1 MIEQR
6 NDNLILKGFTMK
18 KLIFCAIALV
28 ALFGILHFASATDR
42 GLTYHEVQVYDEE
55 GEKVTDITSVEIYLP
70 DSTTNQTIYMDSG
83 LQNAITLPMTTG
95 STNTTLSSGY
105 FYWWGDDGW
114 DFSITDGT
122 NIHTNSGFRT
132 RTSSDA
138 RITFPSYLTAT
149 STTTY
154 SDSQSATFGTSAD
167 WVISAGAV
175 ADLMTFIPATDGAV
189 FAIGDADDQA
199 DIYFYSSSTDYIFF
213 DEGNKILEMV
223 DVDIDLDDA
232 SVLTLGSG
240 NDFEI
245 YSDTDGIL
253 EFDPATAGNSIYFG
267 TAHDDAVVIKW
278 FTDVSGNYVT
288 FDEENDEVYFT
299 DVDIQ
304 LDDDC
309 KLIFGSL
316 DYDFAVYRSAAN
328 TLSFDPSTAGNEI
341 KFGTAFGDAVD
352 LTWYGDLTGD
362 TVAFD
367 EENCE
372 VLFTD
377 IDIQLNDDAV
387 LILGSDDDATL
398 QFDGTNLELF
408 AAAID
413 TPFAIGGT
421 TYGFDITYYFET
433 SGTIDIDFDGKNMTI
448 SDDIPLVFGT
458 NDDVSI
464 MYDETTDDNFEI
476 LAASVGMSITTNDFL
491 ATLDGAAAD
500 QFKVD
505 ATGQIDGDAINFET
519 TDGGVM
525 VNADGASYGD
535 IELNAADDIIL
546 TAAGEITVTIG
557 GHMTIVDDDLVAFGT
572 GNDVTLNYDE
582 DGDDDLQVKGPVD
595 FETTYCLFESNPVGS
610 KITGAAGGTV
620 GGTTGDE
627 NAMAVDGTN
636 FEYHILGA
644 GQTITAPSI
653 TANGLD
659 LRLDAIDDEGM
670 ELGEGITA
678 RSKSAFTIG
687 TDAFYLKVKVYVT
700 DVNDF
705 DILACGFRLA
715 EAYQSD
721 IYAYNTYAGINVNN
735 GAMNGIDEL
744 NGASAHETDME
755 EDLRDGV
762 AFTMEVRISA
772 AKAVTQYLNG
782 TAVTT
787 PLAFSWTD
795 TDTVVPFFHILG
807 DASAAGEVA
816 IQLWECGLQ

>member
-1 MIEQR
+1 MKRLVI
-6 NDNLILKGFTMK
+6 TM
-18 KLIFCAIALV
+18 LALL
-28 ALFGILHFASATDR
+28 LFAVPAFGARKYYYIDIVDEHGHIKTDATQI
-42 GLTYHEVQVYDEE
+42 EVQTTAGVAVAVYAWSS
-55 GEKVTDITSVEIYLP
+55 G
-70 DSTTNQTIYMDSG
+70 STEVGSTGVI
-83 LQNAITLPMTTG
+83 TTG
-95 STNTTLSSGY
+95 I
-105 FYWWGDDGW
+105 DDGTVTFW
-114 DFSITDGT
+114 YDALACDLMVTDGT
-122 NIHTNSGFRT
+122 NLREIESF
-132 RTSSDA
+132 S
-138 RITFPSYLTAT
+138 
-149 STTTY
+149 
-154 SDSQSATFGTSAD
+154 FGTHRFMLPGFLGTILGVGEEGVYEQGEDLDFEYAS
-167 WVISAGAV
+167 WVIDG
-175 ADLMTFIPATDGAV
+175 DTTNRLDMIPDNDGAV
-189 FAIGDADDQA
+189 FAIGDGTYQA

-267 TAHDDAVVIKW
+267 TSDTDAVVIKW

-288 FDEENDEVYFT
+288 FNEENDKVYFT
-299 DVDIQ
+299 DVDLQ
-304 LDDDC
+304 LDDDT
-309 KLIFGSL
+309 KLLFGSL
-316 DYDFAVYRSAAN
+316 DYDFAIYRSAAN
-328 TLSFDPSTAGNEI
+328 TLSFDPSTTGNEI
-341 KFGTAFGDAVD
+341 KFGTAYDDAVD

-377 IDIQLNDDAV
+377 IDIQLDDAAD
-387 LILGSDDDATL
+387 LIVGTDNDWVFECDQDGILEIIPDAIGNEVRFGSSHADAVIVTWYSDTSGDTVVFDEENVMVEFEDVSIALGDATKIL
-398 QFDGTNLELF
+398 FGDTIGTGDFSISSTSAVLYIAQVVADTGTMEIG
-408 AAAID
+408 AA
-413 TPFAIGGT
+413 GT
-421 TYGFDITYYFET
+421 DIPLTWHAET
-433 SGTIDIDFDGKNMTI
+433 SGAEVLFTADTVIVDGVDITIND
-448 SDDIPLVFGT
+448 DDILNFG
-458 NDDVSI
+458 DSS
-464 MYDETTDDNFEI
+464 EI
-476 LAASVGMSITTNDFL
+476 
-491 ATLDGAAAD
+491 
-500 QFKVD
+500 
-505 ATGQIDGDAINFET
+505 
-519 TDGGVM
+519 
-525 VNADGASYGD
+525 
-535 IELNAADDIIL
+535 
-546 TAAGEITVTIG
+546 
-557 GHMTIVDDDLVAFGT
+557 IVQ
-572 GNDVTLNYDE
+572 YDE

-595 FETTYCLFESNPVGS
+595 FETTYCLFGSNPVGS
-610 KITGAAGGTV
+610 KITGSAGGAV

-735 GAMNGIDEL
+735 GVVNGIDEL

-755 EDLRDGV
+755 EDMRDGV
-762 AFTMEVRISA
+762 AFTMEVRIDA
-772 AKAVTQYLNG
+772 AKAVTQYIDG